1 MKRKGQRQRVEAYI
15 DRAASAE
22 SELITAIEEQNTT
35 RQVLRTDSIFSDLKP
50 VRPLP
55 AAPILLLFCLVPALI
70 VIAIG
75 TKVLGL
81 GGWEAQSWILRALL
95 LGATTAALVTASY
108 NFSRQMIPGSRRL
121 FSAWTIEL
129 IAAGIFIGTVAIAF
143 HHKYLIDMAAANEG
157 CFRNGVI
164 LSAVAIGL
172 TLLATRRGVWLN
184 RVASSLQLAAL
195 ASTAALI
202 VLTLYCP
209 VLAASHVF
217 IAHLGA
223 VAVVLLSAWA
233 IPYVVGRLVR

>member
-1 MKRKGQRQRVEAYI
+1 MKRKGQGQNVEAYI
-15 DRAASAE
+15 DRAATAE
-22 SELITAIEEQNTT
+22 SELIAAIEEQEAT
-35 RQVLRTDSIFSDLKP
+35 REVLRTDSIFSDLRP

-55 AAPILLLFCLVPALI
+55 AAPILLLFCLIPALI

-81 GGWEAQSWILRALL
+81 GGWEAQSWIIRVLL
-95 LGATTAALVTASY
+95 FGATGAALVTASY

-121 FSAWTIEL
+121 FSAWAVEL
-129 IAAGIFIGTVAIAF
+129 MAAGVFIATVAIAF
-143 HHKYLIDMAAANEG
+143 HHKYSIDMVAADEG
-157 CFRNGVI
+157 CFKNGVI

-172 TLLATRRGVWLN
+172 TLLTARRGVWLN

-195 ASTAALI
+195 ASTAALM

-217 IAHLGA
+217 VAHLGA
-223 VAVVLLSAWA
+223 VGVLLLSAWT
-233 IPYVVGRLVR
+233 IPHVVGRLVR